1 MVQSEDRMRKPLLIQ
16 KQKRICKEYQDYEKD
31 SMFIKL
37 EQEKKDFNINK
48 ITLWQSLVVAWLNKD
63 EIKNNQCT
71 ACI

>member
-37 EQEKKDFNINK
+37 EQEKKRFQRKQDNIMAK
-48 ITLWQSLVVAWLNKD
+48 SSCGVV
-63 EIKNNQCT
+63 E
-71 ACI
+71 